1 MDKTQ
6 TPYADTNIVSA
17 QKLSS
22 EKQDRWLFKDISF
35 SIKPGQIFHIQ
46 GANGSG
52 KTTLLRILCGL
63 TRSDSGQVMWGD
75 KPIAKQHDQYH
86 TQLSYVGH
94 TDGIKQDLTVEEN
107 LHVAAVLA
115 QGKQQNNHASNKLA
129 NLDATLKQVGLYKK
143 KLTFAHAL
151 SAGQRRRLALARC
164 LLSDTSIWI
173 LDEPLT
179 ALDSQGVALVEE
191 LLETHT
197 QRKGIAIVT
206 SHQTL
211 NISGAHYEVLNLS

>member
-1 MDKTQ
+1 MDQ
-6 TPYADTNIVSA
+6 TGLQYADTYIVLA
-17 QKLSS
+17 ENLSS

-35 SIKPGQIFHIQ
+35 SIEPGHILHIK

-63 TRSDSGQVMWGD
+63 TTADSGEVSWGD
-75 KPIAKQHDQYH
+75 KSIRKQHDQYH

-107 LHVAAVLA
+107 LQVAAVLA
-115 QGKQQNNHASNKLA
+115 QGKQQKPKRID
-129 NLDATLKQVGLYKK
+129 LDGILKQVGLNKK
-143 KLTFAHAL
+143 KYTFAHAL

-164 LLSDTSIWI
+164 LLNDTSIWI

-179 ALDSQGVALVEE
+179 ALDAQGVSLVEE
-191 LLETHT
+191 LINQHI
-197 QRKGIAIVT
+197 QKKGIAIIT
-206 SHQTL
+206 SHQEL
-211 NISGAHYEVLNLS
+211 NINDAQYKELKLS

>member
-1 MDKTQ
+1 MDQ
-6 TPYADTNIVSA
+6 AQPAYSHTNILSA
-17 QKLSS
+17 EKLSS

-35 SIKPGQIFHIQ
+35 TIEPGHIFHIK

-63 TRSDSGQVMWGD
+63 TVAESGEVLWGD
-75 KPIAKQHDQYH
+75 KTIRRQHDQYH

-107 LHVAAVLA
+107 LRVAAVLA
-115 QGKQQNNHASNKLA
+115 QGKQQPPISFNLA
-129 NLDATLKQVGLYKK
+129 DILRRIGLAKK
-143 KLTFAHAL
+143 KYTFAHAL

-164 LLSDTSIWI
+164 LLNDTSIWI

-179 ALDSQGVALVEE
+179 ALDAQGVGLVED
-191 LLETHT
+191 LINMHI
-197 QRKGIAIVT
+197 QRKGIAIIT
-206 SHQTL
+206 SHQAL
-211 NISGAHYEVLNLS
+211 NISDAHYKVLSLS